1 VLELDVTD
9 GLREAALEFLR
20 RSHLPIEPRRQWPI
34 ASDLGRLHRFEEGRA
49 LSAWGDPGWAETV
62 EHGKYVDGRF
72 GDDLVDAVAAMV
84 RTWNPAPT
92 PTWVTAVP
100 SSGESDLVRTVA
112 ERIAAALSLPFVPAV
127 SRISTRPPQKSMQNS
142 VQQFRNTLGAFA
154 VDGARPGPVLLID
167 DMVDSRWT
175 FTMVGHLLREAGTE
189 AVFPVALVD
198 TSQRQS

>member
-1 VLELDVTD
+1 
-9 GLREAALEFLR
+9 
-20 RSHLPIEPRRQWPI
+20 
-34 ASDLGRLHRFEEGRA
+34 
-49 LSAWGDPGWAETV
+49 
-62 EHGKYVDGRF
+62 
-72 GDDLVDAVAAMV
+72 
-84 RTWNPAPT
+84 
-92 PTWVTAVP
+92 
-100 SSGESDLVRTVA
+100 
-112 ERIAAALSLPFVPAV
+112 
-127 SRISTRPPQKSMQNS
+127 MQNS